1 MIERLDFH
9 IDPHRKIQNALLFQA
24 LKASKDLLGD
34 TGFKAVMN
42 RAERLSPGMKVYL
55 DEDKWPPPDSEP
67 GPPAQHYSALSQAIE
82 EVGGGR
88 AQLVRI
94 GVETA
99 KMGMSG
105 LGPSMKAQL
114 SILKRLPGFK
124 WRAETILK
132 AMVDDLLDS
141 SPGER
146 ELNTIYVET
155 DDERR
160 VIRLVDRTGDTCHGR
175 TGALTPVCHLYRG
188 GIIGAV
194 EQATGYIPS
203 VKEIMCMACGDPACL
218 FEVGFEPVRKSH
230 VSPLK
235 EGE

>member
-1 MIERLDFH
+1 MIEKLNLH
-9 IDPHRKIQNALLFQA
+9 TDPNRKIHNALLCQA
-24 LKASKDLLGD
+24 LKASKELMGED
-34 TGFKAVMN
+34 GFKAVIN
-42 RAERLSPGMKVYL
+42 RADTLSAGMKVYL
-55 DEDKWPPPDSEP
+55 DHENWPPPMPEW
-67 GPPAQHYSALSQAIE
+67 GPPARHYSALSQAVE

-94 GVETA
+94 GIETA

-105 LGPSMKAQL
+105 LGPAMKAQL
-114 SILKRLPGFK
+114 AILRRLPGFK
-124 WRAETILK
+124 WRAEAILK
-132 AMVDDLLDS
+132 AMTDDLLDA
-141 SPGER
+141 SPGDR

-175 TGALTPVCHLYRG
+175 TKSKTPVCHLYRG

-203 VKEIMCMACGDPACL
+203 VKEVMCMVCGDPACV
-218 FEVGFEPVRKSH
+218 FEVDFEPERKSSKH
-230 VSPLK
+230 HIEDK
-235 EGE
+235 